1 MATNPTTPQKESL
14 EQWQQEGN
22 SIASNGFPFGSLC
35 RSIEHSIRE
44 IEYSGGVA
52 TETEREDRVKLI
64 QEVDDLDRSKSMDLA
79 QKARVTW
86 ETEGDENTKVFHGMI
101 NQRRRKQSIQ
111 GILINGV
118 WISDP
123 HHVKTAFLKFYHDKF
138 KAQTAHVNFGN
149 HLAFKSISPSER
161 ISLEGHVSVDEIR
174 EAVWDCG
181 SEKAPGPDDF
191 SFLFLKKFWELL
203 KHDVERF
210 VMDFFATSR
219 MPMGV
224 NSAFITLIPKLPNP
238 DLITDFWPISLIG
251 LQHKI
256 VAKILANR
264 LAKVV
269 HKLVSPEQSAFISGR
284 QILDGPLML
293 SEIIDWYKK
302 RGKKRMVFKVD
313 FEKAYD
319 SVSWKYLDH
328 VLNQFGFGSKWRGW
342 IRECLYSART
352 SIMVNGSPTAEFSLN
367 RGLRQGDPLSPFLFI
382 LIMEGLYIAIE
393 DAVHQQLIS
402 GVNIGATDRKITI
415 TFFWGGDQNL
425 KKMSWI
431 KWENILESLE
441 KGDLGVGSLKAF
453 NLALLQKWRWR
464 FVTQLDM
471 LWVKL
476 FKAIRGTCLDLKGCS
491 SNGVWAKIVGSFNT
505 LHSSGILANGIL
517 KCKVGD
523 GASVRFWKDT
533 WLGDEPLSIRY
544 NRLFRLDSNEECL
557 IKERLVNGSNILDSW
572 QWLIGKDSFF
582 AVSETRK
589 HIYDIILPSTQ
600 VSTRWCKAL
609 PRKVNIFMWRLR
621 LDRMPHR
628 LNLSKRDMDINSI
641 LCSVCNNGMESSEH
655 LFCSCEVA
663 VNVWRLIRLWRDA
676 QLPVFNSQ
684 RKDVCNRCY
693 YLVDAMEVSE

>member
-1 MATNPTTPQKESL
+1 LVEMSMGGRRFTWMNKAGSKMSKLDRFILSDSVIGNVPDLKATVL
-14 EQWQQEGN
+14 D
-22 SIASNGFPFGSLC
+22 
-35 RSIEHSIRE
+35 R
-44 IEYSGGVA
+44 VA

-402 GVNIGATDRKITI
+402 GVNIGATGYSPGILPFTYLGLPIGSSMNYTVNWQKINVDK
-415 TFFWGGDQNL
+415 GGSG
-425 KKMSWI
+425 KH
-431 KWENILESLE
+431 
-441 KGDLGVGSLKAF
+441 
-453 NLALLQKWRWR
+453 
-464 FVTQLDM
+464 
-471 LWVKL
+471 
-476 FKAIRGTCLDLKGCS
+476 S

-517 KCKVGD
+517 KCKVWD

-557 IKERLVNGSNILDSW
+557 IKERLVNGNIPDSW
-572 QWLIGKDSFF
+572 QWLIGKESFF
-582 AVSETRK
+582 TVSETRK
-589 HIYDIILPSTQ
+589 HIDDIILPSTQ

-684 RKDVCNRCY
+684 RKDVCDRCY